1 MIIAIKKQIQIKD
14 RDLKSITVSHWV
26 VEDVVNR
33 VSQDFATITL
43 AGYTNRQSRLDGEA
57 PVIKNLRL
65 KIENTYDEDGNIV
78 KKNYNKFMRYLSAT
92 PDARHKDNLK
102 EAVLEYLRTVT
113 DFMDAIDD

>member
-33 VSQDFATITL
+33 VSKNFTTITL

-57 PVIKNLRL
+57 PIIKNLRL
-65 KIENTYDEDGNIV
+65 KIENTYDEDGNALCI
-78 KKNYNKFMRYLSAT
+78 NHA
-92 PDARHKDNLK
+92 
-102 EAVLEYLRTVT
+102 
-113 DFMDAIDD
+113 